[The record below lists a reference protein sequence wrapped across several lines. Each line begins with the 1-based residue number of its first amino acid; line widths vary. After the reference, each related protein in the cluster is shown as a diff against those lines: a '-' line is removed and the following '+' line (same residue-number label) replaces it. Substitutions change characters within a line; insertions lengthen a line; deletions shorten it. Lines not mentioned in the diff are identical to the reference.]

1 MSSAAVLPE
10 SMVPVAPAGEPASA
24 SSGVFGRLAGHQA
37 ALDAFL
43 REQLADFEPEI
54 RDLAAYALEASGKR
68 LRPALVFLSGW
79 KGSGA
84 PSAELVRVAAV
95 VEMVHLA
102 TLVHDDIMDGA
113 EVRRNRPTV
122 ARRYGSAAAV
132 LLGDALFAHA
142 LHLTTQFPTTA
153 VCAAVSVAM
162 RRVCA
167 GEIVQTLRRGSLR
180 VDRAD
185 YTRIVDLKTAELFR
199 VSCQLGAEVAGHP
212 AGFVAAASRFGR
224 HLGIGYQIYDDL
236 VDFFGEEA
244 RIGKTLGT
252 DLTSGK
258 LTLPLLVLRERL
270 EPVEQERRRR
280 QRGEGPQRGGCG
292 FDFAADG
299 VRDRLEDAE
308 LGHLAEAQGE
318 LGRALAGDLPAQR
331 GGFVG
336 REPVDEV
343 EEREGQF
350 AAGQIG
356 AEGLADAGFVAEE
369 IHEVVVNLIR
379 DAEMAAEA
387 AGRLDVVGIEAREA
401 RAEEAGNPEELGGL
415 QVDDALVIG
424 TADVGRTAAQRLDD
438 LAGADPPRGIRDG
451 GADFVGRKLGREMER
466 VGEQRVPEQHGRGGT
481 VFARR
486 GPAAAPHVGLVHDI
500 VVDQRREVHELD
512 DRGDADEVGRDHA
525 RPAPTAE
532 EDQGGPDAL
541 ARGVDAIV
549 RHGADLRL
557 EGGQLAVEEAI
568 QLGHVR
574 AEQPEQLGE
583 GVRFAGTG
591 RSSEVRVNRTGGAAH
606 GMPDARCETRNDQP
620 IVAA

>member
-1 MSSAAVLPE
+1 MSSAAVLSE

-24 SSGVFGRLAGHQA
+24 SSGVFGRLAGHQV

-43 REQLADFEPEI
+43 REQLAEFEPEI

-224 HLGIGYQIYDDL
+224 HLGIGYQIYDAL

-270 EPVEQERRRR
+270 EPVEQERLAEELAGRRVPDLA
-280 QRGEGPQRGGCG
+280 G
-292 FDFAADG
+292 
-299 VRDRLEDAE
+299 RLEQMRR
-308 LGHLAEAQGE
+308 LGVFARVAGE
-318 LGRALAGDLPAQR
+318 VA
-331 GGFVG
+331 
-336 REPVDEV
+336 V
-343 EEREGQF
+343 E
-350 AAGQIG
+350 
-356 AEGLADAGFVAEE
+356 LADA
-369 IHEVVVNLIR
+369 R
-379 DAEMAAEA
+379 AALA
-387 AGRLDVVGIEAREA
+387 
-401 RAEEAGNPEELGGL
+401 PWQGL
-415 QVDDALVIG
+415 
-424 TADVGRTAAQRLDD
+424 
-438 LAGADPPRGIRDG
+438 
-451 GADFVGRKLGREMER
+451 
-466 VGEQRVPEQHGRGGT
+466 
-481 VFARR
+481 
-486 GPAAAPHVGLVHDI
+486 
-500 VVDQRREVHELD
+500 
-512 DRGDADEVGRDHA
+512 
-525 RPAPTAE
+525 APTPRLGE
-532 EDQGGPDAL
+532 L
-541 ARGVDAIV
+541 
-549 RHGADLRL
+549 ADLL
-557 EGGQLAVEEAI
+557 EAQVRSLAPA
-568 QLGHVR
+568 
-574 AEQPEQLGE
+574 
-583 GVRFAGTG
+583 T
-591 RSSEVRVNRTGGAAH
+591 
-606 GMPDARCETRNDQP
+606 
-620 IVAA
+620 

>member
-1 MSSAAVLPE
+1 MTSAAVLPE
-10 SMVPVAPAGEPASA
+10 TTVPVAPVGGPLLAPA
-24 SSGVFGRLAGHQA
+24 GVFGRLTAHQS

-43 REQLADFEPEI
+43 HEQLAEFEPEI
-54 RDLAAYALEASGKR
+54 RDLAAYSLEASGKR

-79 KGSGA
+79 KGPGA

-142 LHLTTQFPTTA
+142 LHLTTQFQTTA

-212 AGFVAAASRFGR
+212 AAFVAAASHFGR

-270 EPVEQERRRR
+270 EPADQERLAEELAGRRVPDLA
-280 QRGEGPQRGGCG
+280 G
-292 FDFAADG
+292 
-299 VRDRLEDAE
+299 RLEQMRR
-308 LGHLAEAQGE
+308 LGVFGRVAGE
-318 LGRALAGDLPAQR
+318 VAG
-331 GGFVG
+331 
-336 REPVDEV
+336 E
-343 EEREGQF
+343 
-350 AAGQIG
+350 
-356 AEGLADAGFVAEE
+356 LADA
-369 IHEVVVNLIR
+369 R
-379 DAEMAAEA
+379 AALAPWQSLAPAPRLGELADLLEA
-387 AGRLDVVGIEAREA
+387 
-401 RAEEAGNPEELGGL
+401 
-415 QVDDALVIG
+415 QV
-424 TADVGRTAAQRLDD
+424 RS
-438 LAGADPPRGIRDG
+438 LA
-451 GADFVGRKLGREMER
+451 
-466 VGEQRVPEQHGRGGT
+466 
-481 VFARR
+481 
-486 GPAAAPHVGLVHDI
+486 PAA
-500 VVDQRREVHELD
+500 
-512 DRGDADEVGRDHA
+512 
-525 RPAPTAE
+525 
-532 EDQGGPDAL
+532 
-541 ARGVDAIV
+541 
-549 RHGADLRL
+549 
-557 EGGQLAVEEAI
+557 
-568 QLGHVR
+568 
-574 AEQPEQLGE
+574 
-583 GVRFAGTG
+583 
-591 RSSEVRVNRTGGAAH
+591 
-606 GMPDARCETRNDQP
+606 
-620 IVAA
+620 

>member
-1 MSSAAVLPE
+1 MSTAVAVPELSPASAVGAG
-10 SMVPVAPAGEPASA
+10 VAPASA
-24 SSGVFGRLAGHQA
+24 AGVFGRLAGHQA

-43 REQLADFEPEI
+43 REQLAEFEPEI
-54 RDLAAYALEASGKR
+54 RDLAAYSLDAAGKR
-68 LRPALVFLSGW
+68 IRPALVFLSGW
-79 KGSGA
+79 QGPGA
-84 PSAELVRVAAV
+84 PTPELVRVAAV

-270 EPVEQERRRR
+270 EPVEQER
-280 QRGEGPQRGGCG
+280 
-292 FDFAADG
+292 
-299 VRDRLEDAE
+299 
-308 LGHLAEAQGE
+308 LAEE
-318 LGRALAGDLPAQR
+318 LAGRRTPDL
-331 GGFVG
+331 
-336 REPVDEV
+336 
-343 EEREGQF
+343 
-350 AAGQIG
+350 
-356 AEGLADAGFVAEE
+356 
-369 IHEVVVNLIR
+369 
-379 DAEMAAEA
+379 
-387 AGRLDVVGIEAREA
+387 AGRLEQMRHLGVFERVAAEVAGELAAA
-401 RAEEAGNPEELGGL
+401 RA
-415 QVDDALVIG
+415 AL
-424 TADVGRTAAQRLDD
+424 APWQS
-438 LAGADPPRGIRDG
+438 LA
-451 GADFVGRKLGREMER
+451 
-466 VGEQRVPEQHGRGGT
+466 
-481 VFARR
+481 
-486 GPAAAPHVGLVHDI
+486 
-500 VVDQRREVHELD
+500 
-512 DRGDADEVGRDHA
+512 
-525 RPAPTAE
+525 PAPRLGE
-532 EDQGGPDAL
+532 L
-541 ARGVDAIV
+541 
-549 RHGADLRL
+549 ADLL
-557 EGGQLAVEEAI
+557 EAQVRSLA
-568 QLGHVR
+568 
-574 AEQPEQLGE
+574 P
-583 GVRFAGTG
+583 
-591 RSSEVRVNRTGGAAH
+591 GA
-606 GMPDARCETRNDQP
+606 
-620 IVAA
+620 